1 MQILTLKD
9 FDDYELIDSGDGM
22 RLERFGKYVVSKP
35 DPQAIWEKKAPLSM
49 WQRADAVFQN
59 GKWQLKK
66 DIKQPWVVE
75 FENLKLLARLTPFK
89 HVGLFPEQAIFW
101 KMASEF
107 IISSKF
113 NRPKILNLFGYTGGA
128 SISCAKAGAFVTH
141 VDASKP
147 SITYAKENMLA
158 SGLPE
163 NSIRWIIDDAIKF
176 TAREIKRGNF
186 YDGIILDPP
195 VYGHGPQGEPWD
207 FYKNIVELLANC
219 KKILSK
225 NPIFI
230 IFNAYAISSSS
241 IMLHNLLSDLTN
253 DFGGKINYGELV
265 LQESFSKRL
274 LSTGIYSYW
283 AK

>member
-1 MQILTLKD
+1 
-9 FDDYELIDSGDGM
+9 
-22 RLERFGKYVVSKP
+22 
-35 DPQAIWEKKAPLSM
+35 
-49 WQRADAVFQN
+49 
-59 GKWQLKK
+59 
-66 DIKQPWVVE
+66 VE